1 MSAKQSRRTT
11 ANAVPQKTTQ
21 FESREHNGLIKTIVE
36 EFAKHFAP
44 GGEIIH
50 ARNTQGKPSH
60 LDEDRLAQLG
70 VNIDAHEQMPDVVL
84 HDPGNNRLF
93 LVEAIT
99 GNRLVN
105 ANRRKELTR
114 LFANA
119 APHLVYV
126 TAFPNRSLAGRYF
139 PNIAWETE
147 VWVADAPSHLIH
159 LNDSR
164 FLGPNS
170 KPS

>member
-1 MSAKQSRRTT
+1 MSAKQSRRTS
-11 ANAVPQKTTQ
+11 ANVSPQKTNQ
-21 FESREHNGLIKTIVE
+21 LVPGEHQALIKAILD
-36 EFAKHFAP
+36 EFVPHFAP
-44 GGEIIH
+44 GSVPIY
-50 ARNTQGKPSH
+50 ARSTHGKPSH
-60 LDEDRLAQLG
+60 FDDDRLAQLG
-70 VNIDAHEQMPDVVL
+70 VNVDAHAQMPDVAL
-84 HDPGNNRLF
+84 HDPKNNRLF

-99 GNRLVN
+99 GNGLVN

-119 APHLVYV
+119 APHLIYV
-126 TAFPNRSLAGRYF
+126 TAFPNRSIAGCYF

-159 LNDSR
+159 LNGSR
-164 FLGPNS
+164 FLGPYS